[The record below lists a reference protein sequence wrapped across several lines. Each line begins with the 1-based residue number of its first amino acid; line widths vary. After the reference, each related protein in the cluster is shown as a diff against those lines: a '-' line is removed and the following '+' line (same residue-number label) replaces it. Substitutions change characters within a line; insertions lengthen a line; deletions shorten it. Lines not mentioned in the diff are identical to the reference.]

1 MSHETLIVIWFLL
14 EAVLWIGFFFLEGF
28 DFGVAMLYPI
38 IGKKPKER
46 RVMINAIGPTWD
58 ANEVWLLT
66 AGGAM
71 FAAFPGWYATLFSGL
86 YLPLFLVLFGLI
98 IRGVSFEYRALMPD
112 DNWRDTFDW
121 AATIGSFLVSLVFGV
136 GFANMWM
143 GMPVAGDPPHMT
155 GSFWSLF
162 TPFALLGGVLSVV
175 LYMVHGAV
183 FLSLKTDGVVRENAN
198 RVVRSLGPVA
208 VALLAVFVVVGNIAY
223 PASANPYLNGAAAA
237 AMWILSILSV
247 VALGLAVL
255 MHNKGHGNQTREN
268 WAFIGTGVAI
278 ATLFAAHFV
287 KMYGT
292 LGFAPAPGTEFNASV
307 AASSEATLSLMS
319 VAALVGVP
327 IVLAYTIWSYSVF
340 RRRLSVANMPPEPS
354 EAAAESLVKG

>member
-28 DFGVAMLYPI
+28 DFGVALLYPV
-38 IGKKPKER
+38 IGKKPRER

-71 FAAFPGWYATLFSGL
+71 FAAFPGWYSTLFSGL
-86 YLPLFLVLFGLI
+86 YLPLLLVLLGLI

-121 AATIGSFLVSLVFGV
+121 CATIGSFLVSLVFGV
-136 GFANMWM
+136 GFANMWI

-162 TPFALLGGVLSVV
+162 SPFALLGGVLAVV
-175 LYMVHGAV
+175 LFMVHGAV
-183 FLSLKTDGVVRENAN
+183 FLTLKTDGVVRENAS

-208 VALLAVFVVVGNIAY
+208 VGLLALFVVIGNIAY
-223 PASANPYLNGAAAA
+223 PASDNPHLSGVGAAS
-237 AMWILSILSV
+237 MWILSALSV
-247 VALGLAVL
+247 VALALAVL
-255 MHNKGHGNQTREN
+255 MHNKGGGDQSREN
-268 WAFIGTGVAI
+268 WAFIGTGAAI
-278 ATLFAAHFV
+278 ATLFATHFV

-292 LGFAPAPGTEFNASV
+292 LGFVPAPGTDFDARV

-319 VAALVGVP
+319 VAALIFVP
-327 IVLAYTIWSYSVF
+327 IVLGYSIWSYSVF

-354 EAAAESLVKG
+354 EAAAEAMVKG